1 MLEIFCDKQNLEF
14 PNDRLAE
21 LKDTS
26 YEIVRAFED
35 ERADPEDTVDSAL
48 EYLVCCSD
56 VFSKERQKLRQRL
69 IDFQDAILINDFD
82 ELDDNSNIP
91 DRMTL
96 TGFTEIEP
104 TVEQPISP
112 TEGLSDEELAH
123 QFSQALNKD
132 IYEAEELHE
141 KILSEAKAG
150 PWSQVQ
156 PRKTKAPVRLLPEE
170 QLANLFPEHSK
181 KQIDKALIE
190 CGTVDDAAIYLMS
203 IKPGKAA
210 QKKKKPSLAHS
221 LEKLEGQLSRT
232 STFVEREIR
241 SHIPR

>member
-1 MLEIFCDKQNLEF
+1 
-14 PNDRLAE
+14 
-21 LKDTS
+21 
-26 YEIVRAFED
+26 
-35 ERADPEDTVDSAL
+35 
-48 EYLVCCSD
+48 
-56 VFSKERQKLRQRL
+56 
-69 IDFQDAILINDFD
+69 
-82 ELDDNSNIP
+82 
-91 DRMTL
+91 MTL

-112 TEGLSDEELAH
+112 TEELSDEELAH

-170 QLANLFPEHSK
+170 QLVNLFPEHSK

-190 CGTVDDAAIYLMS
+190 CGTVDDSAIYLMS
-203 IKPGKAA
+203 KFHKNSCRISDQLVVQIKFSKNCRAMG
-210 QKKKKPSLAHS
+210 
-221 LEKLEGQLSRT
+221 
-232 STFVEREIR
+232 I
-241 SHIPR
+241 